1 MRLVDDL
8 VELGEP
14 AVELVDLDVVADGD
28 GDVRVLSDPA
38 ISAACCAKVL
48 PLPFLSI
55 SAKRI
60 TASVRSN
67 DGTNRSFMPNAK
79 VMKSARSLAPAIA
92 A

>member
-1 MRLVDDL
+1 MSSSASQRSNWLISMWWPTALVTFGCFRMR
-8 VELGEP
+8 
-14 AVELVDLDVVADGD
+14 
-28 GDVRVLSDPA
+28 S

-60 TASVRSN
+60 TASVWSN